1 MGLTNGTLLGG
12 LQYVQNGSIYRLAPD
27 KQNYGVVLGT
37 KSTAIETTGSGY
49 VWGLTTNGTYS
60 GITGT
65 ITSAPISSLQIGRWC
80 IKYL

>member
-1 MGLTNGTLLGG
+1 MGLTNGTYSGG
-12 LQYVQNGSIYRLAPD
+12 LQYVKNGDIYRLAPD
-27 KQNYGVVLGT
+27 KQSYGVILGT

-49 VWGLTTNGTYS
+49 VWGLTTDSANS

-65 ITSAPISSLQIGRWC
+65 VTSAPVPSMQLGCWC